1 MTRDAGKDVG
11 EEQTKKLLEATDT
24 WLATVKI
31 SVFQKQGTELPN
43 DTAIP
48 HIPEGRAAINM
59 PQRYLVTVAKEWSQ
73 LRRPL
78 TDRCMSKMWD
88 M

>member
-11 EEQTKKLLEATDT
+11 EEQTKKLLEAMDT
-24 WLATVKI
+24 WLAAVKI
-31 SVFQKQGTELPN
+31 SAFQKRGIKLPN

-59 PQRYLVTVAKEWSQ
+59 PQRYPRVYADSYPSHSCQGVEPA
-73 LRRPL
+73 
-78 TDRCMSKMWD
+78 
-88 M
+88 

>member
-11 EEQTKKLLEATDT
+11 EEQTKKLMEAMDT
-24 WLATVKI
+24 RLATVKI
-31 SVFQKQGTELPN
+31 SVFPKQGIKLLN

-59 PQRYLVTVAKEWSQ
+59 PQRYPRMYAYSYPSHSCQGVEPA
-73 LRRPL
+73 
-78 TDRCMSKMWD
+78 
-88 M
+88 

>member
-11 EEQTKKLLEATDT
+11 EEQTKKLLEAMNTR
-24 WLATVKI
+24 LATVKI
-31 SVFQKQGTELPN
+31 SVQIFQKRGIELPN

-59 PQRYLVTVAKEWSQ
+59 PQRYPRMYDYSYPIHNCQGVEPA
-73 LRRPL
+73 
-78 TDRCMSKMWD
+78 
-88 M
+88 